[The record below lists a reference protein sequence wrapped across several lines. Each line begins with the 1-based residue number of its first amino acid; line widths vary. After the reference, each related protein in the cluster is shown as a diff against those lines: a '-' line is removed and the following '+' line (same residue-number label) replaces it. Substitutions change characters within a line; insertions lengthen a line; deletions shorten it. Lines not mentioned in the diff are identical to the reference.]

1 MIVNQAA
8 LANIY
13 VGLTKVFNAAF
24 QSAEVWYQRIAMT
37 VPSAG
42 AVLDYKFL
50 LDFPM
55 VQEWIGDRQIRSLEG
70 KSWQVFNKD
79 YESTIEVM
87 RNHIADDQIGL
98 YTPIVAQLAFEA
110 KKHPDI
116 LIADLLKNGLT
127 QNCYDGKKFFAAN
140 HIVGQG
146 SKQKTFAN
154 LDAGA
159 GAAWYLLATKR
170 PIKPLVFQEREP
182 VKLVSMI
189 QETDENVFMRKSYRY
204 GVDYRGA
211 AAYGLWQLAYC
222 CTKDLTPANF
232 EAGKV
237 AMAAYSNADGRVL
250 GIVPDLLVCA
260 PANEGAARRLL
271 KAGIIIGDPTAGG
284 SQTNV
289 WEGVADLLVVP
300 ELA

>member
-37 VPSAG
+37 VPSAS
-42 AVLDYKFL
+42 ASLDYKFL

-55 VQEWIGDRQIRSLEG
+55 IREWIGDRLIRSLEG

-79 YESTIEVM
+79 WESTIEVM

-98 YTPIVAQLAFEA
+98 YAPIVAQLAFEA
-110 KKHPDI
+110 KKHPDK
-116 LIADLLKNGLT
+116 LIADLLKNGAT
-127 QNCYDGKKFFAAN
+127 RNCYDGKKFFAAN
-140 HIVGQG
+140 HVVG
-146 SKQKTFAN
+146 KTTFSN

-159 GAAWYLLATKR
+159 GAAWYLLNTKR
-170 PIKPLVFQEREP
+170 PIRPLVFQEREP
-182 VKLVSMI
+182 VKLISMI

-204 GVDYRGA
+204 GVDYRGN

-232 EAGKV
+232 EASKA
-237 AMAAYSNADGRVL
+237 AMAAYTNADGRVL
-250 GIVPDLLVCA
+250 GIVPDLLVC
-260 PANEGAARRLL
+260 PPSLEGAARRLL
-271 KAGIIIGDPTAGG
+271 KAAIVIGEG
-284 SQTNV
+284 STSSAAMTNV
-289 WEGVADLLVVP
+289 WEGAADLLVVP